1 MYNNIH
7 KWINLSIKTVYY
19 FILNGIFK
27 DWVKNYGEKDNYYN
41 FCRTKE
47 AKDVEQNGKIL
58 LKKDMKMTEQMIK
71 KLQRLLFIGTVQV
84 YDYDKQNSELTLE
97 EKKLDAAML
106 SIILKV
112 KDNIRKK
119 DLIKVMQRLGFI
131 TV

>member
-47 AKDVEQNGKIL
+47 G
-58 LKKDMKMTEQMIK
+58 
-71 KLQRLLFIGTVQV
+71 
-84 YDYDKQNSELTLE
+84 YDHS
-97 EKKLDAAML
+97 
-106 SIILKV
+106 
-112 KDNIRKK
+112 
-119 DLIKVMQRLGFI
+119 
-131 TV
+131 